1 MALLPGGTESGF
13 ARVATEKSEELTK
26 RYQNRDNSASGMSMQ
41 TSYDVALE
49 CLEGYEKNRQFV
61 ICGRSNRILNFVT
74 GFMSRKAVLN
84 LTGKMFKK
92 IAG

>member
-1 MALLPGGTESGF
+1 
-13 ARVATEKSEELTK
+13 
-26 RYQNRDNSASGMSMQ
+26 MQ

-84 LTGKMFKK
+84 FTGKMFKK